1 MIEVSMAPLAPKL
14 KRETRDGQTVI
25 VARCGVRDCPERLA
39 ELPTQSGAA
48 WRIRFADG
56 YEFSIRGNCWRKSRR
71 AAKRSLTHK
80 EFAYSVIEAENSN
93 ANAGYYLEAERRQ
106 NAHLDARLPRHP
118 TSQEINEVIESVDY
132 SDLRAIEAGLKARHS
147 DLVNTRD
154 QMRPATPED
163 EDTGPFVVKC
173 ARCGRFSKISLSAGK

>member
-1 MIEVSMAPLAPKL
+1 MSELSMAPLAPKL

-56 YEFSIRGNCWRKSRR
+56 YEFSIKGNCWRKSRR

-80 EFAYSVIEAENSN
+80 EFAYSVIQAESESS
-93 ANAGYYLEAERRQ
+93 GVYSESDRR
-106 NAHLDARLPRHP
+106 
-118 TSQEINEVIESVDY
+118 INERLSALPKDATQDEICEAVAALDF
-132 SDLRAIEAGLKARHS
+132 SDLQAIEAGLKARHS
-147 DLVNTRD
+147 DLANTRD
-154 QMRPATPED
+154 PMRPAEPHE

-173 ARCGRFSKISLSAGK
+173 ARCGRFSKISLSAGN